1 MKQPKKEHII
11 RRLLWEARP
20 IWKWLLLAALL
31 CIGVIVCGVLGP
43 KLLGGLIDRLYAW
56 WDGSDRSD
64 LLAGLLRPMG
74 WLALVYL
81 GYSLFSYVKM
91 QLLNRVV
98 SRYFTCELRIRISDK
113 IRRLPVS
120 YVDQTPVGDIL
131 SRMMDDVSTMGN
143 YVHQII
149 DTLMTGFFM
158 ILAIAVMMLLE
169 DWRLAAIV
177 LVLTP
182 ASILL
187 STLLSSRSEK
197 HFYSMFTE
205 SGNLNAVTEEAFTNF
220 ATTKAYN
227 LEDYT
232 EQRHAELNE
241 RRRKAE
247 TRANFTSSIV
257 RPLIAFTNALAY
269 IAICLFGGWLIV
281 RNESVSVGIV
291 VTILLYAKQFSG
303 PLEQIA
309 GGLGDLQHAK
319 AAARRVFKLLDLPEE
334 PQADGALPAP
344 AKGDVRFEHVSFSYD
359 PAVPLIE
366 DLNLAVRPGQNVAI
380 VGPTGCGKTTII
392 NLLMRFYDVDSGC
405 IRVSGEDIRQLTRG
419 SLRTSYG
426 MVLQDTW
433 LKTGTIRE
441 NIVMGKP
448 DATDEEVIAA
458 ARASHAHGFIR
469 RLPQGYDTP
478 ITEDGGGLSQGQ
490 KQLLCIT
497 RVMLCLP
504 PMLILDEATSSI
516 DTRTEIKIQE
526 AFNRLM
532 QGRTSFIVAHRLS
545 TIREADV
552 ILVMKD
558 GHIIEQGNHR
568 TLLEK
573 NGFYAELY
581 RSQFDI

>member
-197 HFYSMFTE
+197 HFYSMFTGSISSE
-205 SGNLNAVTEEAFTNF
+205 I
-220 ATTKAYN
+220 
-227 LEDYT
+227 
-232 EQRHAELNE
+232 
-241 RRRKAE
+241 RR
-247 TRANFTSSIV
+247 
-257 RPLIAFTNALAY
+257 
-269 IAICLFGGWLIV
+269 FGG
-281 RNESVSVGIV
+281 E
-291 VTILLYAKQFSG
+291 
-303 PLEQIA
+303 
-309 GGLGDLQHAK
+309 
-319 AAARRVFKLLDLPEE
+319 AR
-334 PQADGALPAP
+334 
-344 AKGDVRFEHVSFSYD
+344 
-359 PAVPLIE
+359 
-366 DLNLAVRPGQNVAI
+366 
-380 VGPTGCGKTTII
+380 
-392 NLLMRFYDVDSGC
+392 
-405 IRVSGEDIRQLTRG
+405 
-419 SLRTSYG
+419 
-426 MVLQDTW
+426 
-433 LKTGTIRE
+433 
-441 NIVMGKP
+441 
-448 DATDEEVIAA
+448 
-458 ARASHAHGFIR
+458 
-469 RLPQGYDTP
+469 
-478 ITEDGGGLSQGQ
+478 
-490 KQLLCIT
+490 
-497 RVMLCLP
+497 
-504 PMLILDEATSSI
+504 
-516 DTRTEIKIQE
+516 
-526 AFNRLM
+526 
-532 QGRTSFIVAHRLS
+532 GRS
-545 TIREADV
+545 TA
-552 ILVMKD
+552 
-558 GHIIEQGNHR
+558 
-568 TLLEK
+568 
-573 NGFYAELY
+573 
-581 RSQFDI
+581 